1 MPTTTNTL
9 LHALPDLSLFQF
21 RTGQGGAILVRLHF
35 ILLRSGIYDLCV
47 EQCQYTDNFHPFLF
61 TEEDARGLLGTVVQV
76 IELYTERY
84 PGRIIRMKGNTLLQ
98 TALFR
103 VILKV
108 HHDLLCPLF
117 SIDKQG
123 GRRFFPFRRS
133 AGDGVFLLKR
143 RTDSPL
149 PSPPVRACVKTRSRL
164 FGNWVHVELHRDFG
178 IRKPSLAG
186 LQ

>member
-1 MPTTTNTL
+1 M

-21 RTGQGGAILVRLHF
+21 RTGHGGAILIRLHF
-35 ILLRSGIYDLCV
+35 VFLRSGIYDLSI
-47 EQCQYTDNFHPFLF
+47 EQCQYTDVFCPYLF
-61 TEEDARGLLGTVVQV
+61 TEKDARGLLGTVVQV

-84 PGRIIRMKGNTLLQ
+84 PGRIIRMKGNTTLQ
-98 TALFR
+98 TTLFR

-123 GRRFFPFRRS
+123 GKRFFPFRR
-133 AGDGVFLLKR
+133 DTDDTVFLLKR
-143 RTDSPL
+143 RMDSPL
-149 PSPPVRACVKTRSRL
+149 PSHPIRACVKTRSRL

-178 IRKPSLAG
+178 VRKPSLAG